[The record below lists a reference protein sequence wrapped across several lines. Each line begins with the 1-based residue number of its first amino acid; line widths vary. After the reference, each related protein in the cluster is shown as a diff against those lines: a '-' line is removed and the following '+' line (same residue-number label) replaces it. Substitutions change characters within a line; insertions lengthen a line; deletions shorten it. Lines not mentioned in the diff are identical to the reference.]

1 MLCMAFATRVNRSLS
16 LEKTVLH
23 EVERSKGA
31 GSTSERVNE
40 LLKIAL
46 EVERAQRLA
55 EEAKSFFRSVSEED
69 RTSRKAFQ
77 AATVNS
83 LARED

>member
-1 MLCMAFATRVNRSLS
+1 M
-16 LEKTVLH
+16 LH
-23 EVERSKGA
+23 EVERTKGA
-31 GSTSERVNE
+31 ASTSERVNA

-69 RTSRKAFQ
+69 RASRKAFQ
-77 AATVNS
+77 AATINS

>member
-1 MLCMAFATRVNRSLS
+1 MD
-16 LEKTVLH
+16 KTVLH
-23 EVERSKGA
+23 EVERTKGA
-31 GSTSERVNE
+31 ASTSERVNE

-55 EEAKSFFRSVSEED
+55 EEAKIFFRSVSEED

-77 AATVNS
+77 AATINS

>member
-1 MLCMAFATRVNRSLS
+1 MAQATRTNRSLS
-16 LEKTVLH
+16 LDKTVLH
-23 EVERSKGA
+23 EIERTKGA
-31 GSTSERVNE
+31 ASTSERVNE

-55 EEAKSFFRSVSEED
+55 EEAKIFFRSVSEED
-69 RTSRKAFQ
+69 RTSRRAFQ
-77 AATVNS
+77 AAAINS

>member
-1 MLCMAFATRVNRSLS
+1 
-16 LEKTVLH
+16 VLH
-23 EVERSKGA
+23 EVERTKGA
-31 GSTSERVNE
+31 ASTSERINE

-55 EEAKSFFRSVSEED
+55 EGAKIFFRSVSEED
-69 RTSRKAFQ
+69 RTTRKAFQ
-77 AATVNS
+77 AATINS

>member
-1 MLCMAFATRVNRSLS
+1 LD
-16 LEKTVLH
+16 KTVLH
-23 EVERSKGA
+23 EVERTKGA
-31 GSTSERVNE
+31 ASTSERVNA

-55 EEAKSFFRSVSEED
+55 EEAKAFFRPDSEED

-77 AATVNS
+77 AATMRT